1 MVLHQASRVLLVT
14 GIALSAVAAGSLP
27 AQASRD
33 YSSFF
38 ADKDLIGAGWAA
50 CPGPV
55 TWSVDTRG
63 LKARVARREVRRM
76 ESAWGQWSAASG
88 VMVKF
93 AGPERLTFD
102 PATNGLRP
110 ADGSAAP
117 DRHVFVAFKSPSEVP
132 IMIGGAV
139 GLAMPSLVLL
149 PTREIIGGMV
159 ILRRGYVL
167 EQRKI
172 DPDRVT
178 HLYLHEFGHVLGL
191 GHSTSQ
197 GNVMYPAIDHL
208 GLLGTGDRI
217 GVGVMTQPCARP
229 LGTTVVRITEW
240 RE

>member
-1 MVLHQASRVLLVT
+1 MVT

-50 CPGPV
+50 CPDPV

-102 PATNGLRP
+102 PATNGLRS

-117 DRHVFVAFKSPSEVP
+117 DRHVFVAFKSPSQVP
-132 IMIGGAV
+132 IMTGGAV

-217 GVGVMTQPCARP
+217 GVGVITQPCARP
-229 LGTTVVRITEW
+229 LETTVVRITEW